1 MEGELPVIAVLAGGL
16 ATRLGDL
23 TKATPKAL
31 IDICGRPFLS
41 WQLELFA
48 ARGLRD
54 VVLCVRHH
62 AEQIEDWVARHPIPG
77 LSVRFCRDGERA
89 LGTGGALRA
98 ALPMLGSPFLVTY
111 GDSYLRCDYRAVM
124 AAFETQ
130 RSAGPARPMLGLMTV
145 YENHDRYDASNI
157 VFREGRIIR
166 YDKTARTA
174 EMRHIDYGLG
184 VLTREAFDA
193 FRDEEAF
200 DLARVYQSLLAED
213 RLAGYEVGERFYE
226 VGSLAGIE
234 EFRRVAAGGEESK
247 A

>member
-1 MEGELPVIAVLAGGL
+1 MRDELPTIAVLAGGL

-31 IDICGRPFLS
+31 IDFGGRPFLS

-62 AEQIEDWVARHPIPG
+62 ADQIEDWVKRNPIPG
-77 LSVRFCRDGERA
+77 LSVRFSRDGEKA

-98 ALPMLGSPFLVTY
+98 ALSMLGSPFFVTY
-111 GDSYLRCDYRAVM
+111 GDSYLRCDYQAIFRS
-124 AAFETQ
+124 FETQ
-130 RSAGPARPMLGLMTV
+130 RIAAPTRPALGMMTV

-166 YDKTARTA
+166 YDKAARGP

-193 FRDEEAF
+193 YGSEEVF
-200 DLARVYQSLLAED
+200 DLAQLYQALLADD

-226 VGSLAGIE
+226 VGSFSGIE
-234 EFRRVAAGGEESK
+234 EFRRLAEGAEENK
-247 A
+247 V